1 MRPKVRFLTVV
12 WGDTYI
18 ERFAKLALP
27 SFLAPGNL
35 PAVAASCELEVVI
48 MTTRRDVQG
57 FEAHAAFRALRS
69 VCPVR
74 FIEIDDLITPGVYG
88 VTLTLAY
95 MRAIAASGAEMVNTH
110 FVFMNADFVLA
121 DGSLRSLSKHILA
134 GRAIVLGP
142 SFRATAEAIETR
154 LRAQVDNDSSTLTIP
169 PRELAGL
176 ALAHPHPTTI
186 AKTLNQGLCHSRE
199 PNQFFWQVDEH
210 TVLARYFLI
219 FMLCLKP
226 ERLITSINSYC
237 DYSFIPEMC
246 PSGDEVAM
254 GDSDEFFMLEL
265 QRREQEMDYLR
276 FGRQSED
283 AIAASLAKWTTAEQ
297 RRAATRDIV
306 YHAGP
311 VPPSIDKAQAE
322 ARAFVERIGSKLGPP
337 VSHIGHPFWVSALY
351 WFASIRAERRL
362 SGLPAELSES
372 GLPKGWAAAKTPQA
386 EAGTRRSMK
395 TFLVG
400 LSYPLRVILAAAHKR
415 VMGLPPFVTL
425 LSPHWLDYQHLRRA
439 LRGILRSDNS
449 ILFIVRERREF
460 IDELLQADKRV
471 RFVSLSD
478 VLLNGL
484 PLADAETAPVM
495 SVLVYLRHAELRY
508 MHRLI
513 EICTPGLPAK
523 SDWHVFIHRPN
534 GPLAAE
540 DLLFDM
546 VHYLEEAVG
555 RYSNASVRSCVGGSL
570 KTFMNLIFG
579 WIGRQYVRFGVL
591 SLLWVTPALLLC
603 FPLTLIS
610 NVYLR
615 HKLPSEGFIRAST
628 SVLIRLS

>member
-1 MRPKVRFLTVV
+1 MRPRVRFLTVV

-35 PAVAASCELEVVI
+35 PAVAATCELEVVI
-48 MTTRRDVQG
+48 MTTRDDVEA

-74 FIEIDDLITPGVYG
+74 FIEIDDLISPGVYG

-110 FVFMNADFVLA
+110 FIFMNADFVLA

-142 SFRATAEAIETR
+142 SFRATAEAIEPR
-154 LRAQVDNDSSTLTIP
+154 LRAQVDESSTLTIP

-210 TVLARYFLI
+210 TVLGRYFLI

-276 FGRQSED
+276 FGRPSED
-283 AIAASLAKWTTAEQ
+283 AIAASLSKWTTAEQ
-297 RRAATRDIV
+297 RRAASHDIV
-306 YHAGP
+306 FHGRAVPAGIAQ
-311 VPPSIDKAQAE
+311 VKAEAQA
-322 ARAFVERIGSKLGPP
+322 FIERIGRKLGPP
-337 VSHIGHPFWVSALY
+337 VSHAGHPYWVSALY
-351 WFASIRAERRL
+351 WFASVRAERRL
-362 SGLPAELSES
+362 AELPAELSEA
-372 GLPKGWAAAKTPQA
+372 GLPKGWAMANSPHAAA
-386 EAGTRRSMK
+386 DGTWRSLR
-395 TFLVG
+395 TLLVG
-400 LSYPLRVILAAAHKR
+400 LSYPLRAILSAAHKR
-415 VMGLPPFVTL
+415 VMGLPPFVTP
-425 LSPHWLDYQHLRRA
+425 LSPHWLDYQHLRQA
-439 LRGILRSDNS
+439 LGAIFKADGTIL
-449 ILFIVRERREF
+449 LIVRERGEF
-460 IDELLQADKRV
+460 IDELFKSDKRV
-471 RFVSLSD
+471 RFVSVSD
-478 VLLNGL
+478 VLLSGL
-484 PLADAETAPVM
+484 PIADSEEQPM
-495 SVLVYLRHAELRY
+495 SVLVYLRHTELRY

-513 EICTPGLPAK
+513 EICTPALPGR
-523 SDWHVFIHRPN
+523 SDWHVFVHRPN
-534 GPLAAE
+534 GGLAAE

-546 VHYLEEAVG
+546 VHYLEEAIG

-579 WIGRQYVRFGVL
+579 WIGRQYVRYGVL
-591 SLLWVTPALLLC
+591 SLLWVTPALMLC
-603 FPLTLIS
+603 FPVTLIS
-610 NVYLR
+610 NLYLR
-615 HKLPSEGFIRAST
+615 RKLPSGGFIRAST